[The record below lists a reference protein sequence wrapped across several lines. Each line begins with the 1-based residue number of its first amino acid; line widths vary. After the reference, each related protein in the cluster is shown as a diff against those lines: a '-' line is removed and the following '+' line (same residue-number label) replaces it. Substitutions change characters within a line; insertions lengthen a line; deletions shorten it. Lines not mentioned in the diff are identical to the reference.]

1 VRNCSLLIDNQISNE
16 VVVMIKVNHIVLLN
30 ARPDEFWDPYK
41 MKFDLLM
48 LATIHRKLHVFF
60 LGLERTIGDF

>member
-16 VVVMIKVNHIVLLN
+16 VVVIIKVNHIVLLN

-41 MKFDLLM
+41 MKSNY
-48 LATIHRKLHVFF
+48 A
-60 LGLERTIGDF
+60 